1 VFREKV
7 SRKQWI
13 DVTFFSGKTQALL
26 WITYSQTEN
35 ILGSI
40 GIRAGISIS
49 DILYRLS
56 KLAFRKQQLLYRNL
70 NRTQ

>member
-1 VFREKV
+1 MFREKV
-7 SRKQWI
+7 SEKKWI
-13 DVTFFSGKTQALL
+13 DVTFFSAKTQTVL

-40 GIRAGISIS
+40 GISAGISIS

-56 KLAFRKQQLLYRNL
+56 KLALRKQQLLYRNL